1 VNETLDDDV
10 LLFEPQPVEEEGGEE
25 EENKLLLWLL
35 LMATTTTFLT
45 FTLVTGPP
53 LLELPV
59 DRSDDRRDFLSISF
73 FLFYFI
79 LFYLKFK
86 RNESTPFWPG

>member
-1 VNETLDDDV
+1 MNETLDDDV
-10 LLFEPQPVEEEGGEE
+10 LLFEPQPVEEGGG
-25 EENKLLLWLL
+25 EENKLLLWLLL

-59 DRSDDRRDFLSISF
+59 DRSDDRRDFLSISIF
-73 FLFYFI
+73 FKKI
-79 LFYLKFK
+79 I
-86 RNESTPFWPG
+86 

>member
-1 VNETLDDDV
+1 MNETLDDDV
-10 LLFEPQPVEEEGGEE
+10 LLFEPQPVEEGGGG
-25 EENKLLLWLL
+25 EENKLLLWLLL

-59 DRSDDRRDFLSISF
+59 DRSDDRRDFLSISIF
-73 FLFYFI
+73 FLKI
-79 LFYLKFK
+79 I
-86 RNESTPFWPG
+86 

>member
-1 VNETLDDDV
+1 MRRLMMTCFFSNLSRSRR
-10 LLFEPQPVEEEGGEE
+10 GGG
-25 EENKLLLWLL
+25 EENKLLLWLLL

-59 DRSDDRRDFLSISF
+59 DRSDDRRDFLSISIF
-73 FLFYFI
+73 
-79 LFYLKFK
+79 
-86 RNESTPFWPG
+86 